1 MEKVQHHLTRQQQQD
16 VIKEMYTQ
24 AGETIANLSFD
35 QPILMVFL
43 RHFGCTFCREALA
56 DIASR
61 RREIEVKG
69 TKIVFVH
76 MSENKLAERYFHRYQ
91 LEGVDHVSDPE
102 CKYYAAFGLTR
113 GTFTQIFGLQ
123 SWIRGFQAGI
133 LNKHLV
139 GSQLGDGFQMPGVFV
154 IRDGMVKEEF
164 VHKKVSDRPDYTQLV
179 ACCSL

>member
-1 MEKVQHHLTRQQQQD
+1 MSAIRHLIQQQEIALQ
-16 VIKEMYTQ
+16 EMHTQ
-24 AGETIANLSFD
+24 HGTSLAELSME

-56 DIASR
+56 DIAKR
-61 RREIEVKG
+61 RTEIERRG

-76 MSENKLAERYFHRYQ
+76 MAEKELAERYFQRYE
-91 LEGVDHVSDPE
+91 LEGIAHVSDPACE
-102 CKYYAAFGLTR
+102 YYAKFGLVK

-133 LNKHLV
+133 IDKHLL

-154 IRDGMVKEEF
+154 IQEGKVKERF
-164 VHKKVSDRPDYTQLV
+164 IHKKVSDRPNYDRLV
-179 ACCSL
+179 ACCAV